1 MASVSLPQAMHVVL
15 LYAALL
21 AFVFV
26 ALSVRTL
33 LMRRKL
39 QIAIGDAGN
48 QSMLRAIRAHSNFA
62 EYVPLSLLLILFVE
76 ASGANPLFVHA
87 LGASVVAGRM
97 SHAFGVSQIK
107 EQYAFRVL
115 GMALT
120 LGPIILAAVR
130 LLFVYVGQRA

>member
-1 MASVSLPQAMHVVL
+1 MHVVF

-21 AFVFV
+21 ALLFV
-26 ALSVRTL
+26 ALSIRTL
-33 LMRRKL
+33 LMRRRL

-48 QSMLRAIRAHSNFA
+48 QGMLRAMRVHSNFA
-62 EYVPLSLLLILFVE
+62 EYVPLSLLLLFLVE
-76 ASGANPLFVHA
+76 ASGANPLFLHA
-87 LGASVVAGRM
+87 LGASILAGRI

-120 LGPIILAAVR
+120 LTPIIIAAVR
-130 LLFVYVGQRA
+130 LLLVSVGQRVA